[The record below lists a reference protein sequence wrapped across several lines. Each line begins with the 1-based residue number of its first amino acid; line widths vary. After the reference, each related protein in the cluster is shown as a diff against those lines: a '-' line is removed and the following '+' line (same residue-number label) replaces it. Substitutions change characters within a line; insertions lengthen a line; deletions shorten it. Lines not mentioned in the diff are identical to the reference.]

1 MLVLDTH
8 VWVWLLEGSR
18 KLSTAKASAGLSRIR
33 EAAERFELRVS
44 IISVWEVAMLE
55 AKGRLR
61 FSVPCLDWVDKAV
74 AVPGLAL
81 IPITPEIAVDSSR
94 LPGEFHGDPADR
106 LIVATSRRIEAELV
120 SADRRICD
128 YGKQGYVEV
137 VTV

>member
-8 VWVWLLEGSR
+8 VWVWLLEGSK
-18 KLSTAKASAGLSRIR
+18 KLSTPKASSVLSRIR
-33 EAAERFELRVS
+33 EAADRSELRVS

-61 FSVPCLDWVDKAV
+61 FSVPCLDWIDKALS
-74 AVPGLAL
+74 VPGLAL

-106 LIVATSRRIEAELV
+106 LIVATSRRIEAGLV
-120 SADRRICD
+120 TADRRIRD
-128 YGKQGYVEV
+128 YGKNGYLRVLGV
-137 VTV
+137 